1 MSDDADGVHELVDAA
16 SVAARREVVQAV
28 AALAV
33 SPLDEQA
40 ADLMR
45 AALTRATS
53 PAVKRAADRIG
64 ASRGKAAARRAAL
77 VCLQSAAKEE
87 TAVVTP
93 VSEAGGSVQVSP
105 AVGIGVAVGDVG

>member
-16 SVAARREVVQAV
+16 CVAARREVVQAV

-64 ASRGKAAARRAAL
+64 ASGGKAAAKRGAL
-77 VCLQSAAKEE
+77 VCLPPAAEEESAI
-87 TAVVTP
+87 VPP
-93 VSEAGGSVQVSP
+93 VSEARGSSVQMSP
-105 AVGIGVAVGDVG
+105 AVGVGVGDVG

>member
-64 ASRGKAAARRAAL
+64 AARGKAAAKRACAG
-77 VCLQSAAKEE
+77 VPAASCRGGVGDRSA
-87 TAVVTP
+87 
-93 VSEAGGSVQVSP
+93 VSEARGSSVQVSP
-105 AVGIGVAVGDVG
+105 AVGVGVGDVG